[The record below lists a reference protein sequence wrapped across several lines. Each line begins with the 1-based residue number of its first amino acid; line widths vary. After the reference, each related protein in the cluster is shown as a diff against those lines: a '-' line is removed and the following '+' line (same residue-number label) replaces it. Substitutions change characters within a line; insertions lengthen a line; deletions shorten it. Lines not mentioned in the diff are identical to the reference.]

1 MGGCHL
7 APPRSDVADNRRT
20 EAHLGTK
27 RRENAWASTGSAR
40 MNERE
45 SAAKTRDYQQSGL
58 PGSEAFSVDHEKRH
72 APRSL
77 RWTGLLILF
86 CIGAA
91 MLIAG
96 IVLG

>member
-1 MGGCHL
+1 
-7 APPRSDVADNRRT
+7 
-20 EAHLGTK
+20 
-27 RRENAWASTGSAR
+27 